1 MSKTSNESISEKMAK
16 LDGLLAWFEGDD
28 FEIEAALE
36 KFGEAKKLADDVE
49 NDLREIK
56 NTVTVVG
63 QRFDRDEE

>member
-28 FEIEAALE
+28 FEIEAVLE

-56 NTVTVVG
+56 NTITVVG